1 MTQTATIQRE
11 RRTPVTGWV
20 AYRSESGAV
29 GKGYW
34 LNVGRTGAAIRLG
47 RELRPGEML
56 SLRFASPLTL
66 GGDVEVAARVI
77 WCRPLDGV
85 RAYAAGLQIRRDAPE
100 AALAFS
106 SLGYRIQWVKE
117 AANSQP
123 QPRYCEILP
132 FAV

>member
-20 AYRSESGAV
+20 AYRCESGVA

-47 RELRPGEML
+47 RALRPGELL

-66 GGDVEVAARVI
+66 GEDVEVAARVI

-85 RAYAAGLQIRRDAPE
+85 REYAAGLQIRRDAPE

-106 SLGYRIQWVKE
+106 SLGYRIQWVKD
-117 AANSQP
+117 AADSQP
-123 QPRYCEILP
+123 QPQYCEVLP
-132 FAV
+132 CAV